1 MMVYDITIK
10 KKKSNQQVSLVED
23 ILKNRER
30 YGYYLILI

>member
-30 YGYYLILI
+30 YGYLILI

>member
-30 YGYYLILI
+30 YGYSILI